1 MKKLI
6 KNFFYCGIVGWC
18 LEIIFTALGSMR
30 RKELTLTGTTSI
42 WMFPIYGLAAFLSPI
57 CKLVQKQHS
66 FIRGLTYAIL
76 IFIAEFVTG
85 SLLMRKELCP
95 WNYQRSKWNINKV
108 VRLDYLPCWIFA
120 GLLFERLI
128 KDNDDSITD

>member
-6 KNFFYCGIVGWC
+6 KNFIHCGVVGWC
-18 LEIIFTALGSMR
+18 LEILFTSLSSLR

-42 WMFPIYGLAAFLSPI
+42 WMFPIYGMAAFLSPV
-57 CKLVQKQHS
+57 CKLVKKQPS
-66 FIRGLTYAIL
+66 FIRGMIYAIL
-76 IFIAEFVTG
+76 IFIAEFATG

-128 KDNDDSITD
+128 KENDDSASN

>member
-1 MKKLI
+1 MKKLF
-6 KNFFYCGIVGWC
+6 KNFIHCGIVGWC

-30 RKELTLTGTTSI
+30 RKDKTLKGTTSI
-42 WMFPIYGLAAFLSPI
+42 WMFPIYGLAAFLAPI
-57 CKLVQKQHS
+57 CKLVQKKHS
-66 FIRGLTYAIL
+66 FIRGLAYAIL

>member
-6 KNFFYCGIVGWC
+6 KNFIHCGIVGWC

-30 RKELTLTGTTSI
+30 RKELTLRGTTSI

>member
-6 KNFFYCGIVGWC
+6 KNFIHCGIVGWC

-30 RKELTLTGTTSI
+30 RKELTLRGTTSI

-57 CKLVQKQHS
+57 CKLVKKQHC
-66 FIRGLTYAIL
+66 FIRGLAYAIL